1 MNKTPSEEIKANLD
15 WYINEM
21 SDREGC
27 SRTVQLPRA
36 KLKTLVNEYHFQ
48 IDENGDLMDVYY
60 RGFKIIPV

>member
-21 SDREGC
+21 EKRDC
-27 SRTVQLPRA
+27 SRTIQLPRA
-36 KLKTLVNEYHFQ
+36 KLRTFVNKNLHLGE
-48 IDENGDLMDVYY
+48 DLSNIYY